1 MYIHE
6 LIIKTKISILIA
18 VLWKNYAWPVTYL
31 EKGNL

>member
-6 LIIKTKISILIA
+6 LSKTKLAILIA
-18 VLWKNYAWPVTYL
+18 VLWKISAWPVTYL